1 MLSWW
6 KTHHFTLLNSL
17 RYCKLVSK
25 KTCANQLLPRN
36 FGCFFRDRR
45 CVLPGVA
52 LVRVELLLNSRL
64 PELTRVCRELRIA
77 RFTNS
82 PRRDVADSFQYPKTA
97 LCHDSSLPHPH
108 KLRHYHNPRGDGRP
122 RLSSFV
128 GKPNIFPVQTSLR
141 RFPPLCQSSIIMLR
155 KFLLM
160 FVMLCL
166 SWRECAA
173 APKPHVIGFGKWI
186 FAKWPNAT
194 GQKLLDL
201 KVRPLFVDTRLKEY
215 TTGTPHELT
224 DRLFVVR
231 RAFRVND
238 ALPTENANAMRWQ
251 WQRGGW
257 LLVDRLTGHVSQ
269 LNLPEFD
276 PFYST
281 ASWYRDYI
289 AYCGVSED
297 GKKLYA
303 IVAQVGRRK
312 PILKKDAGV
321 PAGADDPDSECP
333 PPVWERTPMRVTF
346 QPDDDQKLVFSIRG
360 RVVDVVN
367 DTEETEE

>member
-1 MLSWW
+1 M
-6 KTHHFTLLNSL
+6 
-17 RYCKLVSK
+17 
-25 KTCANQLLPRN
+25 
-36 FGCFFRDRR
+36 
-45 CVLPGVA
+45 
-52 LVRVELLLNSRL
+52 
-64 PELTRVCRELRIA
+64 LRI
-77 RFTNS
+77 
-82 PRRDVADSFQYPKTA
+82 
-97 LCHDSSLPHPH
+97 
-108 KLRHYHNPRGDGRP
+108 
-122 RLSSFV
+122 LS
-128 GKPNIFPVQTSLR
+128 
-141 RFPPLCQSSIIMLR
+141 
-155 KFLLM
+155 LM
-160 FVMLCL
+160 FVVLCL
-166 SWRECAA
+166 AWSECAA
-173 APKPHVIGFGKWI
+173 VPKPHVITFGKWI
-186 FAKWPNAT
+186 SAKWPNAT

-231 RAFRVND
+231 RTFRVND
-238 ALPTENANAMRWQ
+238 ALPTEANASAKAPRWQ

-257 LLVDRLTGHVSQ
+257 LLVDRLTGRVSQ

-303 IVAQVGRRK
+303 VVAQVGRRK
-312 PILKKDAGV
+312 PILKKDAGE
-321 PAGADDPDSECP
+321 PAGTDDPDSECP

-346 QPDDDQKLVFSIRG
+346 QPDDDQKLVFSIRS

-367 DTEETEE
+367 DAEEAEE